1 MSPELFY
8 PDQTGLRD
16 TRPTK
21 QSDCYALGMVIY
33 EVLSGQVP
41 FSPFHC
47 CIVIR
52 QVIEGERPQRP
63 NGPEGAMFTDD
74 LWQTLNRCW
83 ASEPPSRPSARVV
96 LECLESVSGN
106 LGESSEHA
114 GDDVGTDEKSS
125 DVVSDSPRE
134 LFWFNPRYFVVFLC
148 GILWVSKL
156 QAVIRK
162 ILAGGRGGAE
172 PVGGSLPTT
181 PTPDRL

>member
-1 MSPELFY
+1 MSPELFR
-8 PDQTGLRD
+8 PDQTSTRD
-16 TRPTK
+16 TQLTK

-63 NGPEGAMFTDD
+63 NGPEGVMFTDD

-106 LGESSEHA
+106 LGETSEHA
-114 GDDVGTDEKSS
+114 GNDMGTDEKCS

-172 PVGGSLPTT
+172 PVGRSLPTT
-181 PTPDRL
+181 PTPNHL